1 MPWCI
6 PRPYLGRLSLGRP
19 ESSRKCQIAEW
30 RGLQAKSLTTSEC
43 PLVAIDVAERTRVSI
58 QTGEFDLPQLSVPQL
73 RRHQRRRNKVTPDH
87 GIAQARHG
95 AYQRRRLIPPHVS
108 MPGQAPRHGG
118 AAARSGQMTK
128 ISRDFNRNP
137 LLAQLMSIEFT
148 DQVAPLCNKESWFR
162 CQTRPVADTGS

>member
-6 PRPYLGRLSLGRP
+6 PRPHLGRLSLGRP

-128 ISRDFNRNP
+128 I
-137 LLAQLMSIEFT
+137 
-148 DQVAPLCNKESWFR
+148 
-162 CQTRPVADTGS
+162 TRLQSQPAARPADAYRIHGPGCSLVQ

>member
-6 PRPYLGRLSLGRP
+6 PRPHLGRLSPGRP
-19 ESSRKCQIAEW
+19 ESSRKCQVAEW

-58 QTGEFDLPQLSVPQL
+58 QTGEFDLPQPSVPQL

-128 ISRDFNRNP
+128 ITRLQSQPAARPADAYRIHGPGCP
-137 LLAQLMSIEFT
+137 LLQ
-148 DQVAPLCNKESWFR
+148 
-162 CQTRPVADTGS
+162 